1 MKQIIG
7 LILLLVILGIVII
20 WAKGKTPSMSGNT
33 IFNIVTP
40 SPVISPTPS
49 SVSSSGKM
57 TYTSS
62 KLGISFDYSNTSN
75 DVPVNIKEVGNKI
88 YVYTANV
95 QPESGQYLETFTKD
109 KTVSLIDALKTKFIT
124 SKNASSCQVVTE
136 NSQNNYPSSFQI
148 ANLKVNSKTQ
158 DYATIMSLL
167 NKCPSP
173 YTASNGI
180 SYFLADSNHPDKYIF
195 LSIGQYGIYAAPNVL
210 WNHTIRFL

>member
-1 MKQIIG
+1 M
-7 LILLLVILGIVII
+7 
-20 WAKGKTPSMSGNT
+20 
-33 IFNIVTP
+33 
-40 SPVISPTPS
+40 
-49 SVSSSGKM
+49 
-57 TYTSS
+57 
-62 KLGISFDYSNTSN
+62 
-75 DVPVNIKEVGNKI
+75 
-88 YVYTANV
+88 
-95 QPESGQYLETFTKD
+95 
-109 KTVSLIDALKTKFIT
+109 SLIDALKTKFIT